1 MNFNLHNNS
10 RGGYYVKEMSITL
23 SREIHI
29 SDTYGCALGIALTR
43 KVRFRKGETQPGE
56 EGACETAE
64 GTI

>member
-23 SREIHI
+23 SRE
-29 SDTYGCALGIALTR
+29 TYGCALGTALTR